1 MHRRVL
7 AFRTTP
13 HLIDTTM
20 PFVARASLPTA
31 HGLFSCAVFEFDG
44 IEHVALSM
52 GDLAAAEPVL
62 VRVHSECLTGDVF
75 GSRRCDC
82 GEQLDR
88 ALALIAEAGRGVLV
102 YMRGHEGRGIGLGQ
116 KIIAYSLQETGLD
129 TVDANLAQGLPADAR
144 EYHHAATILRELGVS
159 RARLITNNPVK
170 CDELTSNG
178 VQVVERIP
186 SVTVP
191 TPENE
196 AYLRTK
202 ASRMGHVI
210 DTIGSVV

>member
-1 MHRRVL
+1 
-7 AFRTTP
+7 
-13 HLIDTTM
+13 M
-20 PFVARASLPTA
+20 PFVARASVPTA
-31 HGLFSCAVFEFDG
+31 HGTFSCAVFEYDG
-44 IEHVALSM
+44 IEQVALSM
-52 GDLAAAEPVL
+52 GDVADGQPVL

-88 ALALIAEAGRGVLV
+88 ALGIIAAARRGVLV

-116 KIIAYSLQETGLD
+116 KIVAYSLQETGLD

-144 EYHHAATILRELGVS
+144 EYHHAAAMLTELGVQ

-170 CDELTSNG
+170 CDELAAHG
-178 VQVVERIP
+178 IEVVERIP
-186 SVTVP
+186 SITVP

-202 ASRMGHVI
+202 ASRMGHM
-210 DTIGSVV
+210 IGSIGSTV

>member
-1 MHRRVL
+1 MS
-7 AFRTTP
+7 
-13 HLIDTTM
+13 
-20 PFVARASLPTA
+20 FVARASVPTA
-31 HGLFSCAVFEFDG
+31 HGTFACSVFEFDG
-44 IEHVALSM
+44 IEHVAMTM
-52 GDLAAAEPVL
+52 GDLTTGGPVL

-88 ALALIAEAGRGVLV
+88 ALALIAAEGRGALV

-116 KIIAYSLQETGLD
+116 KIVAYALQESGLD

-144 EYHHAATILRELGVS
+144 EYHHAAAILQELGVRS
-159 RARLITNNPVK
+159 VRLVTNNPVK
-170 CDELTSNG
+170 CDELAAHG
-178 VQVVERIP
+178 IDVAERVP
-186 SVTVP
+186 SITAP

-210 DTIGSVV
+210 DTIGTTV

>member
-1 MHRRVL
+1 ML
-7 AFRTTP
+7 RTP
-13 HLIDTTM
+13 RLIATQM
-20 PFVARASLPTA
+20 PFVARASVPTA
-31 HGLFSCAVFEFDG
+31 HGTFTCTVFEYDG
-44 IEHVALSM
+44 EEHVALSI
-52 GDLAAAEPVL
+52 GDLAHGGPAL

-88 ALALIAEAGRGVLV
+88 ALALIAEEGRGVLV

-116 KIIAYSLQETGLD
+116 KIIAYALQESGLD

-144 EYHHAATILRELGVS
+144 AYDHAAAILGELGVQ

-170 CDELTSNG
+170 CDELAAHG
-178 VQVVERIP
+178 IEVVERIP
-186 SVTVP
+186 SVTAP

-202 ASRMGHVI
+202 ASRMGHMLG
-210 DTIGSVV
+210 TIGSTV

>member
-1 MHRRVL
+1 
-7 AFRTTP
+7 
-13 HLIDTTM
+13 M
-20 PFVARASLPTA
+20 PFVARASVPTA
-31 HGLFSCAVFEFDG
+31 HGVFSCAVFEYDG
-44 IEHVALSM
+44 VEHIAMSM
-52 GDLAAAEPVL
+52 GDVGGSEPTL

-88 ALALIAEAGRGVLV
+88 ALALIAHTGRGVLV

-144 EYHHAATILRELGVS
+144 EYHHAAAILSELGVH
-159 RARLITNNPVK
+159 RARLITNNPTK
-170 CDELTSNG
+170 CDELSSHG
-178 VQVVERIP
+178 IEVVERIP
-186 SVTVP
+186 SVTLP

-202 ASRMGHVI
+202 ASRMGHMI
-210 DTIGSVV
+210 DPIGSAV

>member
-1 MHRRVL
+1 
-7 AFRTTP
+7 
-13 HLIDTTM
+13 M
-20 PFVARASLPTA
+20 PFVARASVPTA
-31 HGLFSCAVFEFDG
+31 HGTFACAVFDYDG
-44 IEHVALSM
+44 VEHVALSM
-52 GDLAAAEPVL
+52 GDVADGTPVM

-82 GEQLDR
+82 GPQLDR
-88 ALALIAEAGRGVLV
+88 ALGLIAAEGRGVLV

-116 KIIAYSLQETGLD
+116 KIIAYSLQESGLD

-144 EYHHAATILRELGVS
+144 EYHHAAAILTEMGVH

-170 CDELTSNG
+170 CDELATHG
-178 VQVVERIP
+178 IEVVERIP
-186 SVTVP
+186 SVTTP

-202 ASRMGHVI
+202 ASRMGHM
-210 DTIGSVV
+210 IGSIGSSVRG